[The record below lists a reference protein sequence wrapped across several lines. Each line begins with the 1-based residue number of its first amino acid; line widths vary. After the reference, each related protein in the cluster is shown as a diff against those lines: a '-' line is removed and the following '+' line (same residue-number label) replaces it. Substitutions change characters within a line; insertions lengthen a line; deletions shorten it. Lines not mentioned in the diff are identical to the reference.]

1 MPEAGIPFHAL
12 PLDSLRDPDSRR
24 ALIGTLVRLPLSYV
38 DALVQIAK
46 FHPKVLCTSGGAIA
60 IPAVLAAWTA
70 RVPIYLWA
78 GDARPGRAGRIVGRF
93 CTRIGLAFAQ
103 AASSF
108 PMRRASVTGTPIR
121 SSLLRWTRESARE
134 RMGVP
139 AEASLVVV
147 TGGSQ
152 GSETVNDSVFGALPR
167 LLRGAYVLHVTGEPH
182 FARAEAASQRLAP
195 EIRER
200 YLPRAFLRDEMGAVL
215 AAADIVIGRAGASS
229 IAEPLA
235 FGVPLVLI
243 PFGAAMDAHQEVN
256 ARAVA
261 ELGAAVVVRESQ
273 LDPDRLVAVVTGLLN
288 DRAQLLRMTNAAK
301 NAGRRDAASEMAAA
315 ILALGGCA

>member
-1 MPEAGIPFHAL
+1 MPESGIPFHAL

-24 ALIGTLVRLPLSYV
+24 ALVSTLVRLPLSYV
-38 DALVQIAK
+38 DALAQIARFK
-46 FHPKVLCTSGGAIA
+46 PTVLCTSGGAIA
-60 IPAVLAAWTA
+60 IPAVLAAWTS

-78 GDARPGRAGRIVGRF
+78 GDARPGRASRILGRF
-93 CTRIGLAFAQ
+93 CTRIALAFAQ

-108 PMRRASVTGTPIR
+108 GGRRASVTGTPIR
-121 SSLLRWTRESARE
+121 SSLLRWTRDSARE

-139 AEASLVVV
+139 VDAALVVV

-167 LLRGAYVLHVTGEPH
+167 LLRSAYVLHVTGEAH
-182 FARAEAASQRLAP
+182 FARAESAAQRLSADV
-195 EIRER
+195 RER
-200 YLPRAFLRDEMGAVL
+200 YLPRAYLREEMGAVL

-273 LDPDRLVAVVTGLLN
+273 LDPDRLVAVVSGLLN
-288 DRAQLLRMTNAAK
+288 DHAQLARMTTAAK
-301 NAGRRDAASEMAAA
+301 NAGRRDAATEMANA